1 MLYKRKWEVSCI
13 TAGGLFLLLV
23 AIKSQML
30 VTDEYMGSGI
40 AGYQTVS
47 LISYVLLTLLIC
59 AVILWAGPIK
69 NKKPAKI
76 LAVLTLCIMPAVSFF
91 MFEMVAGNFFTIL
104 HNKVGLVLLNLMIWY
119 LLYAVVFA
127 LTNRVRFTVI
137 FLNTFT
143 YLFAVANAFVV
154 QFREQPIMLMDL
166 KSFKTAA
173 SVAGEYEYVLTVNM
187 VLMGLLM
194 LLCNLWILNMEFRFL
209 NWKYRITYGVFTCV
223 CIYCSIQGMFAGNL
237 FEKAG
242 SAGLDFFRFNLTYQ
256 TNGYMACT
264 MQSICYL
271 KVKEPEG
278 YSLEYV
284 RQMAESVSQKE
295 EKAVGLPE
303 NVIVVMNESFSD
315 LSVLGDFN
323 TSDDVLEN
331 FYNESGNIKRGYVY
345 VSVYGGGTANSE
357 FEFLTGN
364 SVVSIPSGAVA
375 YQMYVNKGDSSIV
388 SQFKQQ
394 GYRTIAF
401 HPYRKDNYN
410 RMNVYDIYG
419 FDAYYGKDDVKIKKI
434 RKYASD
440 KSDYKSLVKMY
451 EEKEPGEKL
460 FIFNVTMQ
468 NHGGYD
474 YDKYESTVSL
484 TDCPGIYPQ
493 TEQYLSLMKESDV
506 ALKYLLDYFSKVD
519 EKTVILLFGDHQP
532 KLEDGFYEMAYGTE
546 ITNENFSDFL
556 MNKYMT
562 PYMLWSNYPLDI
574 EEKAYTS
581 TKLSW

>member
-1 MLYKRKWEVSCI
+1 
-13 TAGGLFLLLV
+13 
-23 AIKSQML
+23 
-30 VTDEYMGSGI
+30 
-40 AGYQTVS
+40 
-47 LISYVLLTLLIC
+47 
-59 AVILWAGPIK
+59 
-69 NKKPAKI
+69 
-76 LAVLTLCIMPAVSFF
+76 
-91 MFEMVAGNFFTIL
+91 
-104 HNKVGLVLLNLMIWY
+104 
-119 LLYAVVFA
+119 
-127 LTNRVRFTVI
+127 
-137 FLNTFT
+137 
-143 YLFAVANAFVV
+143 
-154 QFREQPIMLMDL
+154 
-166 KSFKTAA
+166 
-173 SVAGEYEYVLTVNM
+173 
-187 VLMGLLM
+187 
-194 LLCNLWILNMEFRFL
+194 
-209 NWKYRITYGVFTCV
+209 
-223 CIYCSIQGMFAGNL
+223 MFAGNL

-284 RQMAESVSQKE
+284 RQMAESVPQKE

-364 SVVSIPSGAVA
+364 SAVSIPSGAVA

-394 GYRTIAF
+394 GYRAIAF

-410 RMNVYDIYG
+410 RVNVYDIYG

-440 KSDYKSLVKMY
+440 KSDYKSLIKMY

-474 YDKYESTVSL
+474 YDQYKSTVSL

-532 KLEDGFYEMAYGTE
+532 K
-546 ITNENFSDFL
+546 
-556 MNKYMT
+556 
-562 PYMLWSNYPLDI
+562 
-574 EEKAYTS
+574 
-581 TKLSW
+581 